1 MHPYIYETN
10 FFVDFVSNKNQR
22 GREKNNNTRKTSWA
36 AHGHKLAAL
45 MKKRKEEEIL
55 CNKEQ
60 SAVQSTEQ
68 YSVQS
73 TEQSTVQSN
82 DTYVFSVGILVALA
96 IGVCVFFAYNASQA
110 KNKEPVNEK
119 GQPSKRRHMLQKN
132 IQ

>member
-1 MHPYIYETN
+1 
-10 FFVDFVSNKNQR
+10 
-22 GREKNNNTRKTSWA
+22 
-36 AHGHKLAAL
+36 

-60 SAVQSTEQ
+60 STVQSTEQ

-82 DTYVFSVGILVALA
+82 DTYVYSVSILVALA

-110 KNKEPVNEK
+110 KNKKPVNEK
-119 GQPSKRRHMLQKN
+119 EGQPSKRRHML
-132 IQ
+132 